1 MSKKHRKISL
11 VFIGFLLTLLTIV
24 SFAEAPEA
32 PNQLIT
38 ENPYKE
44 VKTVEANKNREHA
57 EMKISVNKLN
67 PKAISGYKINDNEF
81 YIELPSDEI
90 LKENETY
97 YISKNIE
104 DLPNIYTINGK
115 KTITNLKRFEN
126 YSIETADFNYGI
138 LENIILINK
147 APFGINEFIVSKL
160 DKLSGEIK
168 KVYKIEK
175 FNSVVEKE
183 LQGEIINN
191 NTQVVFKLT
200 DELLNDFMGNE
211 KQIKIGKSLK
221 DILDKKSRIKRSLDK
236 NTLNYEL
243 DKENKKLIIDN
254 ANILEDLKIL
264 VLNNNKIEKIY
275 RGKRNVK
282 LVSKTVLPTENFN
295 IPEDD
300 YGTRRMYINQEFG
313 QGARVKKIIFDGEEH
328 KKIRF
333 PREHYAK
340 GNIVFITN
348 EAPADYDSGNPYIRI
363 IRVGG
368 YVPKITTYEVKV
380 ELEKDRNIIEK
391 TFIITEYPQKT
402 ILEKPLEDYAIG
414 EDLIKE
420 ENVYYVDTLN
430 LEEFIE
436 NQKASWRTYLGL
448 EKVLP
453 HGWYRKLNLFKREN
467 KIIKEPNLYGELK
480 TLGFK
485 GVKIG
490 GYAGDTKVIGET
502 TGTYKI
508 FFSRQSIGKIKVE
521 LDGRIINTA
530 KNNFNLSNLVGGT
543 HLTNNLTNW
552 LNDGSLKADYSEM
565 TKVIDT
571 LNSPVPIC
579 QYVTYTG
586 RNILSQ
592 DNRKQLFTNRRDNN
606 KGLALPIGNIGGHR
620 ILNGFSINLSDFIRG
635 DRENAIFTYKGNDNK
650 NYSGEIEVLVG
661 MQDKL
666 IGKGIIDLT
675 NFSENQMH
683 IFPRIGNNS
692 ITSDKG
698 LILKN
703 LVGNLPDTTSLKNK
717 SILNNICFK
726 VQSKEI
732 NFEKVKGEINGR
744 YPQEVILDDN
754 KLPFKIGL
762 SDDGALKVE
771 KLRDENFE
779 YTIEMKYRYNEV
791 ILGSFNI
798 VLKNTVLKSKY
809 EANIY
814 YDLNNA
820 ALIEAAGSSFYGWNL
835 IYPTSNIDN
844 NAVVGIVDSSNNIV
858 NDNRKNNQFKAL
870 KATGKTSALKESD
883 LGKKIKITVGNKT
896 QEVTLY
902 SGNSNSNALDYKSF
916 NLDGLTVQ
924 IDYESVAQYNG
935 AMYFAFSNW
944 DKEAK
949 NFTIKVEFSDRINIY
964 NVTIPEFN
972 GEVYY
977 NKNIPQIAPTEVN
990 YPTKTLR
997 GRFIREHSGEM
1008 GIKFNVGTK
1017 DYDLRILGQYN
1028 GNTNLKLKI
1037 PKQVTLKVRDDLG
1050 VEKEIPFYTEILTL
1064 NSGVK
1069 GENSNYYCIFAP
1081 NDGINNNSEINATI
1095 VLKTL
1100 FKNSNVSWN
1109 YITGENLNLV
1119 SIGANSTSREKKF
1132 TIIDNVDLKMELANF
1147 NETIDVSNVN
1157 ISQKVYSKNGYYGL
1171 IQNENKLILKDGSRK
1186 ILETTFEE
1194 LTKRKKEILEAGI
1207 SIKYNYGTVQDI
1219 NRNQFEFEK
1228 IKGVNYN
1235 KTLRLEVHTSNGQL
1249 LYYIDF
1255 NIINKVGFEI
1265 LPGKGKLD
1273 FGGFFPGDVK
1283 RAESLIE
1290 FKNPNNANI
1299 NISLS
1304 PTNNYKMFK
1313 KGASISPNTT
1323 ILLNDLQIKD
1333 LKKGANSTNNFKIS
1347 GIATTTKDTLPG
1359 EYSGELDVI
1368 ITIVP

>member
-44 VKTVEANKNREHA
+44 VKIVEANKNRERA

-67 PKAISGYKINDNEF
+67 PKAISGYKIGDNEF

-138 LENIILINK
+138 LENIILIDK
-147 APFGINEFIVSKL
+147 VPIGINKFIVSKL

-175 FNSVVEKE
+175 FNTIIEEE

-200 DELLNDFMGNE
+200 DELLNDFTGNE

-221 DILDKKSRIKRSLDK
+221 DILNKKNRIKRNLDK

-254 ANILEDLKIL
+254 ANILEELKIL

-275 RGKRNVK
+275 RGKRNVN
-282 LVSKTVLPTENFN
+282 LVAKTILPTEDIS
-295 IPEDD
+295 IPEDKVNIP
-300 YGTRRMYINQEFG
+300 YQYIPG
-313 QGARVKKIIFDGEEH
+313 YLSYIIYDGEKH
-328 KKIRF
+328 NSKGS
-333 PREHYAK
+333 PREHFAK
-340 GNIVFITN
+340 GNIVLATYR
-348 EAPADYDSGNPYIRI
+348 ENPTKVRI
-363 IRVGG
+363 FRLGG
-368 YVPKITTYEVKV
+368 YVSKNTVHTITIGTTTGH
-380 ELEKDRNIIEK
+380 EK
-391 TFIITEYPQKT
+391 TYIVREYPQKN
-402 ILEKPLEDYAIG
+402 ILEKPIDDYPLNTELISEDNTHYIG
-414 EDLIKE
+414 
-420 ENVYYVDTLN
+420 NLN
-430 LEEFIE
+430 LEYFIE
-436 NQKASWRTYLGL
+436 NNKVSNWENYLGL
-448 EKVLP
+448 RVNL
-453 HGWYRKLNLFKREN
+453 GDTSYYRKLSLKRVKN
-467 KIIKEPNLYGELK
+467 IGVLPPNLYAELK
-480 TLGFK
+480 TTGFINTP
-485 GVKIG
+485 IG
-490 GYAGDTKVIGET
+490 GYVGATKLIGPL

-508 FFSRQSIGKIKVE
+508 FFSRQSVGKIKVE
-521 LDGRIINTA
+521 LDGRIIDTA

-543 HLTNNLTNW
+543 HLTNNLANW
-552 LNDGSLKADYSEM
+552 LNDGSLKVDYSEM
-565 TKVIDT
+565 TRVVDT
-571 LNSPVPIC
+571 LKSPVPIS
-579 QYVTYTG
+579 QYITYIG
-586 RNILSQ
+586 RNILFKENEKQIFS
-592 DNRKQLFTNRRDNN
+592 NRYNNN
-606 KGLALPIGNIGGHR
+606 KGLALPLGNVLLGNR
-620 ILNGFSINLSDFIRG
+620 MLSGFSVNLSDFTKG
-635 DRENAIFTYKGNDNK
+635 DRENAIFTYKGSDNK
-650 NYSGEIEVLVG
+650 NYSGEIEVSVG
-661 MQDKL
+661 MQNKL
-666 IGKGIIDLT
+666 IGEGIIDLT
-675 NFSENQMH
+675 NFLENQMH

-692 ITSDKG
+692 VTSDKG

-732 NFEKVKGEINGR
+732 NFEKIEGKINGI
-744 YPQEVILDDN
+744 YSQEVMLDDN
-754 KLPFKIGL
+754 RLPFKIGL
-762 SDDGALKVE
+762 SNDGALKIE

-779 YTIEMKYRYNEV
+779 YTVEMKYRYNEV

-798 VLKNTVLKSKY
+798 VLKNTILKLKN
-809 EANIY
+809 EANIH
-814 YDLNNA
+814 YDLKDA
-820 ALIEAAGSSFYGWNL
+820 ALIEASGTAFYGWNI
-835 IYPTSNIDN
+835 IYPISNIDN
-844 NAVVGIVDSSNNIV
+844 NAAVSIVDGNNNIV
-858 NDNRKNNQFKAL
+858 NDNRKNDQFKAL
-870 KATGKTSALKESD
+870 KVSGKTSALKESD
-883 LGKKIKITVGNKT
+883 LGKKIKITVGNQV

-902 SGNSNSNALDYKSF
+902 SGNSNSNALDYKTF
-916 NLDGLTVQ
+916 NLNGLTVQ
-924 IDYESVAQYNG
+924 IDYESVAQYKG

-964 NVTIPEFN
+964 NVIIPEFD

-977 NKNIPQIAPTEVN
+977 NKNIVQVSPTEVN
-990 YPTKTLR
+990 YSTKTLR
-997 GRFIREHSGEM
+997 GRFIREHSGQM

-1017 DYDLRILGQYN
+1017 DYDLRILGQSN

-1037 PKQVTLKVRDDLG
+1037 PKQVILKVRDDFG
-1050 VEKEIPFYTEILTL
+1050 VEKEMLFYTEILNLT
-1064 NSGVK
+1064 SGIK
-1069 GENSNYYCIFAP
+1069 AENSNFYCIYAP
-1081 NDGINNNSEINATI
+1081 NDGIEKNSEINATI
-1095 VLKTL
+1095 VLRTL

-1109 YITGENLNLV
+1109 YIIGESLNLV
-1119 SIGANSTSREKKF
+1119 SIGTNSTSGEKNF
-1132 TIIDNVDLKMELANF
+1132 TIIDNADLKMELANF
-1147 NETIDVSNVN
+1147 NETIDVSNVDV
-1157 ISQKVYSKNGYYGL
+1157 SQKVYSKNGYYGL
-1171 IQNENKLILKDGSRK
+1171 IQNENKLILKDGTRK

-1194 LTKRKKEILEAGI
+1194 LTKTKKEISEAGI
-1207 SIKYNYGTVQDI
+1207 NIKYNYGSSQDI
-1219 NRNQFEFEK
+1219 NRSQFEFEK
-1228 IKGVNYN
+1228 IKSINYD
-1235 KTLRLEVHTSNGQL
+1235 KTLRLEIHTSNGQL
-1249 LYYIDF
+1249 LYYINF
-1255 NIINKVGFEI
+1255 RIINKVGFEI

-1273 FGGFFPGDVK
+1273 FGDFFPGDVK

-1304 PTNNYKMFK
+1304 PTNDYKMFK

-1323 ILLNDLQIKD
+1323 ILLNNLQIKD

-1347 GIATTTKDTLPG
+1347 GIATTTKDTISG
-1359 EYSGELDVI
+1359 EYSGELDII